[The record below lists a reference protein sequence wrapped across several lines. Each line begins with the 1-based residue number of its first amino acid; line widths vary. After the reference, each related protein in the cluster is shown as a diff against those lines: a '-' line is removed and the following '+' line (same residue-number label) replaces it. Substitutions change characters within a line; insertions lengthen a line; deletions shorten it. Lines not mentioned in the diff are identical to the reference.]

1 MTNRRSFLTSL
12 LACGAAPGL
21 GWAAAGSP
29 AYLAAAGEADGSFAL
44 YGLAEDGTDTFRVP
58 LAARGHAGAAHPT
71 RAEAVAFARRPGL
84 FALVIDCVTGR
95 LLHQL
100 TPPADRHFNGH
111 GGFALGGA
119 VLFTCEQDAASSAGV
134 VGVWDAAAG
143 YVRVGEFPS
152 QGIGPHELLVM
163 PDGRSLAVANGGIA
177 TDPTDRT
184 KLNLATMRPNLS
196 YLGFDG
202 ALLEQVELDPELWP
216 SSIRHLAVRPDG
228 LVGFA
233 MQWEGEADPAP
244 ALLGLHQRGQSPVLA
259 AAPPADQAALLGYA
273 GSIAFS
279 PDGNEVAITG
289 PRGGRLHRFSAA
301 KADLGAF
308 LGAASRSDVC
318 GLAPHPGGFLASDGL
333 GGLIAI
339 AAGTGTPRPLARA
352 NRAWDNH
359 LVSLA
364 PAPH

>member
-12 LACGAAPGL
+12 LACGAAPKL

-44 YGLAEDGTDTFRVP
+44 YGLAEDGTDTFHVP

-119 VLFTCEQDAASSAGV
+119 VLFTREQDAATSAGV

-163 PDGRSLAVANGGIA
+163 PDDRSLAVANGGIA

-202 ALLEQVELDPELWP
+202 ALLDQVELDQELWP
-216 SSIRHLAVRPDG
+216 NSIRHLAVRPDG

-233 MQWEGEADPAP
+233 MQWEGGQAP
-244 ALLGLHQRGQSPVLA
+244 H
-259 AAPPADQAALLGYA
+259 
-273 GSIAFS
+273 
-279 PDGNEVAITG
+279 
-289 PRGGRLHRFSAA
+289 PRFWACTSAA
-301 KADLGAF
+301 KARFWRRPPRRIRRHCWAMP
-308 LGAASRSDVC
+308 AASPSARTAARSRS
-318 GLAPHPGGFLASDGL
+318 PGRGVVACTGFRRQR
-333 GGLIAI
+333 LIWGPFWARCR
-339 AAGTGTPRPLARA
+339 AAMCAGWPPIRA
-352 NRAWDNH
+352 GFWPATAW
-359 LVSLA
+359 A
-364 PAPH
+364 G